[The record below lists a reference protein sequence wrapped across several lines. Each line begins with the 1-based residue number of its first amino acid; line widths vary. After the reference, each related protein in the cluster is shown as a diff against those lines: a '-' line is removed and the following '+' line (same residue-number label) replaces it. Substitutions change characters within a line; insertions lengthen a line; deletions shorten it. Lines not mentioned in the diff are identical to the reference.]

1 MDAFTPGYV
10 EAPEDV
16 FSSFRPSGHGM
27 KIWER
32 EAQRRA
38 KRWVWPQYV
47 VKPPYIEGTF
57 EEGRFLI
64 SLLGLR
70 PDDPELTHPRSQG
83 ARVETRST
91 KSQPVKGHAAGLYT
105 GSPECSVGNTRCLGI
120 PIIFA
125 SRYRTLVEEKAA
137 SRLSKHFTYWYPAPW
152 PWVSSASLR

>member
-83 ARVETRST
+83 ARVET
-91 KSQPVKGHAAGLYT
+91 QDHCGPVLSLDAPAGFREDLEDLVSLHLFE
-105 GSPECSVGNTRCLGI
+105 GSYAG
-120 PIIFA
+120 
-125 SRYRTLVEEKAA
+125 
-137 SRLSKHFTYWYPAPW
+137 
-152 PWVSSASLR
+152 